1 MSADTSAAE
10 FCERNITD
18 LSVTEFS
25 FGGYLRA
32 LRTAKGCLLYTSLY
46 LVRTI
51 LQMHGGDICVH
62 STVGEYCQF
71 EFHLPIEP
79 AIAAEQV

>member
-32 LRTAKGCLLYTSLY
+32 LRTAKGVSIRELHLCMDFSL
-46 LVRTI
+46 
-51 LQMHGGDICVH
+51 
-62 STVGEYCQF
+62 
-71 EFHLPIEP
+71 
-79 AIAAEQV
+79 